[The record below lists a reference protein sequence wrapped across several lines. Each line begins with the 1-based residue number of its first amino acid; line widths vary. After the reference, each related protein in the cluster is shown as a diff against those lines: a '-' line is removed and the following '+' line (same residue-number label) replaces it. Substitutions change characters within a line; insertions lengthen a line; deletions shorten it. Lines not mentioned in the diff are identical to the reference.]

1 MGSAPM
7 SQEAAAAAAA
17 NAAAAAAAAVLQ
29 RGGASPSAETLEQVS
44 LVSMCQYVCGVVD
57 VLL

>member
-1 MGSAPM
+1 M